1 MNKEWWKAAGIRI
14 LKTFCQTL
22 VALIGTSAV
31 SIVDLDWLQMLGV
44 AATAALV
51 SFLTSIAG
59 LPEVAAKQELEEI
72 KLSQSG
78 KIEPIEEER

>member
-1 MNKEWWKAAGIRI
+1 MNIQWWKAAGIRV

-31 SIVDLDWLQMLGV
+31 SIVDLDWQQMLGV

-59 LPEVAAKQELEEI
+59 LPEVEAKKELEEV
-72 KLSQSG
+72 KLQQSG
-78 KIEPIEEER
+78 EIDVPKED